1 MTTTFTVT
9 PNLKPESVNT
19 SDDVK
24 ANINSL
30 VKVVSEALGTHIPNP
45 RVIVPPKSRYS
56 DETAMN
62 GFLQAAYTA
71 FARHQG
77 LVLSPDAVWLAIAQG
92 FAVHVNMN
100 AERLRDRFV
109 KHEGKKYIEIQ
120 RNEFVKGSPDNDWMG
135 GFSEFSNKI
144 AEHVGKTR
152 DLVVSSFSTTG
163 AIEKAASEV
172 VLMDTVKAYFD
183 YGCRTMCG
191 IPEITLLGDSADWA
205 NMVHRAMALT
215 EFDAELAPWI
225 RQLTVVLGEFVKASR
240 GNVVQSFWENFFKI
254 GGGSGGPYINGAINV
269 FFPYRKSYAGGNEF
283 AVNKYIVGWETPRF
297 GGLTTS
303 DVPSGLCQVP
313 FRWIYYTENYPMQFL
328 GGFVGAHHDE
338 ATNTVQPLIGWA
350 VADREEHASVDDLDP
365 NYTGS

>member
-1 MTTTFTVT
+1 VT
-9 PNLKPESVNT
+9 PNLKPEAVNT

-30 VKVVSEALGTHIPNP
+30 VKIVPEALGAHIANP
-45 RVIVPPKSRYS
+45 RVIVPRGRYS
-56 DETAMN
+56 DESAMN

-77 LVLSPDAVWLAIAQG
+77 LVLSPDSVWLAIAQG
-92 FAVHVNMN
+92 FATHVNMN
-100 AERLRDRFV
+100 AERLRHKFV
-109 KHEGKKYIEIQ
+109 QHEGKKYIEIQ

-135 GFSEFSNKI
+135 GFSEFSDKI
-144 AEHVGKTR
+144 AEHIGKTR
-152 DLVVSSFSTTG
+152 DLLVSDFSTTG
-163 AIEKAASEV
+163 LVERASSEV

-191 IPEITLLGDSADWA
+191 IPEITLLGDPADWA

-215 EFDAELAPWI
+215 EFDEELAPWI

-240 GNVVQSFWENFFKI
+240 GHGNPKFWQDFFKL

-269 FFPYRKSYAGGNEF
+269 FFPYRKNYCGGQEF
-283 AVNKYIVGWETPRF
+283 VPNKYALAWDKTSCF
-297 GGLTTS
+297 GGLTTG

-313 FRWIYYTENYPMQFL
+313 FRWIYYTKNYPMQFL

-338 ATNTVQPLIGWA
+338 ESHTVQPLIGWA
-350 VADREEHASVDDLDP
+350 VADRKEHASVDDLAEDF
-365 NYTGS
+365 TG